1 MVQQGQGGSGEV
13 LYLRPKE
20 AISSIDD
27 IIGAN
32 TDIKHAFIRLQSEG
46 QEVIGGSW
54 TGSAASKLDE
64 GWQQWQDGIHK
75 ITASL
80 DGISELAKAAVTSLH
95 QASESLT

>member
-1 MVQQGQGGSGEV
+1 MVQQGPGGEV

-20 AISSIDD
+20 AIGSIDD
-27 IIGAN
+27 IIEAN
-32 TDIKHAFIRLQSEG
+32 TDIKHGFVRLQSEG

-80 DGISELAKAAVTSLH
+80 DGISELAKVAITSLQ
-95 QASESLT
+95 QASERLT